1 MGAGIFGGAP
11 TEFFDWEF
19 HTRMKFSG
27 SKLEDRPRTASQ
39 IVEGLRDG
47 ALKVA
52 QGIGVEKLQ
61 EKKGIDKLI
70 KRIKKMVFPY
80 LKDEA
85 RRMYQLGHIPGQ
97 MSRAPFES
105 MREYSD
111 RRARWYKTLQQM
123 DPDAFISETARAD
136 LLLRNA
142 GLSSNDRLIVRAYV
156 DQDMKYRSLHAVSY
170 THLTLPTKA

>member
-1 MGAGIFGGAP
+1 MIDSLKARPRTRQNNSGNARTETRSGSTLFGGAP
-11 TEFFDWEF
+11 EEFFDWEF
-19 HTRMKFSG
+19 HTRMKFAG

-52 QGIGVEKLQ
+52 QAIGVENLQ
-61 EKKGIDKLI
+61 KKKGIDKLI
-70 KRIKKMVFPY
+70 RKIKKMVFPY

-97 MSRAPFES
+97 LSRAPFET

-111 RRARWYKTLQQM
+111 RRAKWYKTLQQM
-123 DPDAFISETARAD
+123 DPDAFISC
-136 LLLRNA
+136 LL
-142 GLSSNDRLIVRAYV
+142 
-156 DQDMKYRSLHAVSY
+156 Y
-170 THLTLPTKA
+170 TSPSPRD